1 MGAFSKATG
10 IYSAKLGLYMY
21 AVSLQM
27 AIGYCMLL
35 CSPNKLDIGAI
46 IAARN
51 VTDIKAVGFD
61 LLQGAG
67 AAHMILAVAT
77 FGLLILA
84 HFVTACFKIPMLV
97 VTVLQ
102 TAYCSAT
109 ASICAVYLQRGN
121 ALISDAFKILAKT
134 VVSAIDPGLN
144 QLLIDNRNFLF
155 LIGLL
160 SVIAASLFHKA
171 QMVKGTDSS
180 TQVMVVV
187 PSISLGLG
195 IAFALCAPCCG
206 YRTFSLGLLWS
217 LTCIVGDVISSVSRF
232 FCFKPLKI
240 IMLAVHA
247 LIVLLSVIT
256 IGVCTTIY
264 TGGKIDYSGYLA
276 IVHGEVQRFGK
287 TGHAIANYDTVTKYL
302 QKFTDSYSDET
313 LNVLMGNGTY
323 FIVIVVLSI
332 VCLLFGILSLL
343 YSVFRFF
350 DRSRDSGESDAAN
363 TQGMKI
369 VVS

>member
-1 MGAFSKATG
+1 MAAFNKANG

-21 AVSLQM
+21 ALALQM
-27 AIGYCMLL
+27 ALGYCMLL
-35 CSPNKLDIGAI
+35 CSPNKLNISAIVASRQLSDIRDIG
-46 IAARN
+46 
-51 VTDIKAVGFD
+51 FD
-61 LLQGAG
+61 VLQGAG
-67 AAHMILAVAT
+67 AVHVVLAVLT
-77 FGLLILA
+77 FGFLILT
-84 HFVTACFKIPMLV
+84 HFVTICFKIPMLV
-97 VTVLQ
+97 LTVVQ

-109 ASICAVYLQRGN
+109 ASICAVYLQKGN
-121 ALISDAFKILAKT
+121 SFINKTFQIFAKT
-134 VVSAIDPGLN
+134 VVGVVDPKLN
-144 QLLIDNRNFLF
+144 DLLVENRNFLF

-171 QMVKGTDSS
+171 QMVKGTDSA

-247 LIVLLSVIT
+247 LIVLLSVVT

-276 IVHGEVQRFGK
+276 ILHGEVQKLGD
-287 TGHAIANYDTVTKYL
+287 TGHALANYQNVTSYL
-302 QKFTDSYSDET
+302 QKITDSYSDET
-313 LNVLMGNGTY
+313 LNLLMGNGVY

-350 DRSRDSGESDAAN
+350 DRSRDSVESDAAN